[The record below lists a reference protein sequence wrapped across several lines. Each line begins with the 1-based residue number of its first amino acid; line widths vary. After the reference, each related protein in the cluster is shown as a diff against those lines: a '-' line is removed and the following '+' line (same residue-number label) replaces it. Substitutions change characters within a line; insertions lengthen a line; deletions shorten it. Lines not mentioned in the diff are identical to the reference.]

1 MSTGVNMC
9 GIVGMVSE
17 ERFPSSE
24 ALVFLKR
31 LEYRGYDSFGWASD
45 LGVVQRRVGPIVFN
59 KSFDACKAVIAHTR
73 WATHG
78 GVTEKNAHPHCDCT
92 STFYIVHNGII
103 ENYRELKAGLE
114 NLGHTFSSQTDSE
127 IISHYFEEALK
138 IGNTVSEAICEFF
151 TVAKGTFAIL
161 LLRKGE
167 NRIYAL
173 KRDSPLVLGLTDEAL
188 MLASDIYAFSEKTNK
203 AIFFEDN
210 EFAIIDETGY
220 AFFDLKGSSIQK
232 EIKQFYWQQQ
242 TTEHQYEHY
251 MIKEIL
257 DEPVAA
263 QRLLSAL
270 ETTQKDKL
278 DKLAAMVKACDRV
291 LFIGSGTSYHAS
303 LIGSYLMRRLGIEAQ
318 VLVASELK
326 HHVPPNEKTL
336 VIAVSQSG
344 ETMDVIDAMK
354 IAKAHGAPTA
364 SIVNVPYSTIQRMT
378 DLHLEILAG
387 QEVCV
392 AATKSFVNQ
401 CLLLIKLCSSL
412 GLETGLER
420 ILDHMEQVMDLR
432 PKIMELAKDLKGV
445 SDIYL
450 IGRGVMYPVAC
461 EIALKLKEIPYI
473 HAEGMM
479 GGELKHGTI
488 ALIEDGTPV
497 ISLMPEGE
505 EDIVSNTK
513 EVESRGAW
521 VIAITNSN
529 ENEFK
534 QQIKISAKDDD
545 SFAILATIIGQLL
558 TYYIAKEKNLP
569 IDKPR
574 NLAKSV

>member
-1 MSTGVNMC
+1 MC

-232 EIKQFYWQQQ
+232 EIKQFFWQQQ

-378 DLHLEILAG
+378 DIYLEILAG

-574 NLAKSV
+574 NLAKSVTVR

>member
-1 MSTGVNMC
+1 
-9 GIVGMVSE
+9 MVSE

-278 DKLAAMVKACDRV
+278 DKLAAMVKACDKV

-378 DLHLEILAG
+378 DIYLEILAG

-574 NLAKSV
+574 NLAKSVTVR

>member
-1 MSTGVNMC
+1 MC

-574 NLAKSV
+574 NLAKSVTVR

>member
-1 MSTGVNMC
+1 
-9 GIVGMVSE
+9 MVSE
-17 ERFPSSE
+17 VRFPSSE

-278 DKLAAMVKACDRV
+278 DKLAAMVKACDKV

-378 DLHLEILAG
+378 DIYLEILAG

-574 NLAKSV
+574 NLAKSVTVR

>member
-1 MSTGVNMC
+1 MC

-278 DKLAAMVKACDRV
+278 DKLAAMVKACDKV

-378 DLHLEILAG
+378 DIYLEILAG

-574 NLAKSV
+574 NLAKSVTVR

>member
-1 MSTGVNMC
+1 
-9 GIVGMVSE
+9 
-17 ERFPSSE
+17 
-24 ALVFLKR
+24 
-31 LEYRGYDSFGWASD
+31 
-45 LGVVQRRVGPIVFN
+45 
-59 KSFDACKAVIAHTR
+59 
-73 WATHG
+73 
-78 GVTEKNAHPHCDCT
+78 
-92 STFYIVHNGII
+92 
-103 ENYRELKAGLE
+103 
-114 NLGHTFSSQTDSE
+114 
-127 IISHYFEEALK
+127 
-138 IGNTVSEAICEFF
+138 
-151 TVAKGTFAIL
+151 
-161 LLRKGE
+161 
-167 NRIYAL
+167 
-173 KRDSPLVLGLTDEAL
+173 
-188 MLASDIYAFSEKTNK
+188 
-203 AIFFEDN
+203 
-210 EFAIIDETGY
+210 
-220 AFFDLKGSSIQK
+220 
-232 EIKQFYWQQQ
+232 
-242 TTEHQYEHY
+242 
-251 MIKEIL
+251 
-257 DEPVAA
+257 
-263 QRLLSAL
+263 
-270 ETTQKDKL
+270 
-278 DKLAAMVKACDRV
+278 
-291 LFIGSGTSYHAS
+291 
-303 LIGSYLMRRLGIEAQ
+303 MRRLGIEAQ

-378 DLHLEILAG
+378 DIYLEILAG

-401 CLLLIKLCSSL
+401 CLLFIKLCSSL

-574 NLAKSV
+574 NLAKSVTVR